1 MLKLTIFSITLLAL
15 GSADIAAM
23 RREKLNREI
32 APYAIVA
39 AAAGFAAVLNFLDV
53 GSIMSGVE
61 RILGGL
67 IYG

>member
-15 GSADIAAM
+15 GSADITMM

-32 APYAIVA
+32 VPYAIIA
-39 AAAGFAAVLNFLDV
+39 AAAGFVAILNFMESD
-53 GSIMSGVE
+53 SIISGTQ
-61 RILGGL
+61 RLLGGL